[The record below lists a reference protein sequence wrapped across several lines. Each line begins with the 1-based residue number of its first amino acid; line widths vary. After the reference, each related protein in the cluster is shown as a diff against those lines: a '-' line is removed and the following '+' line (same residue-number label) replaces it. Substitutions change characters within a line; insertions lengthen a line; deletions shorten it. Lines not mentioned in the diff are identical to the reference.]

1 MRRDHNEKANCDCMI
16 TKKIGGKLADI
27 FFLDDKWNIVEPE
40 NATFAKAV
48 FRAGGRAPPHSTKT
62 PRIGRS

>member
-1 MRRDHNEKANCDCMI
+1 MI